1 MHKKL
6 AVILSTSILRYKR
19 ITVGKKRKK
28 KIKIMVRNKDFVLN
42 LSGYTKSNPV
52 TELEH
57 TQTAV

>member
-1 MHKKL
+1 
-6 AVILSTSILRYKR
+6 
-19 ITVGKKRKK
+19 
-28 KIKIMVRNKDFVLN
+28 MVRNKDFVLN